1 MSISVCQML
10 SATLNLFWC
19 SITTHYY
26 VQIGGKIPRFLR
38 QFCKLLAVDSSL
50 TQNYRAR
57 VRRLWLLL
65 PTVRGISALR
75 HTVWH
80 FESNYWYYFG
90 TTPYFLWKWQKN
102 QNQKKCWSAREQTRP
117 CQLTADI
124 IGTNYTAEPPHSSLF
139 WVRGVGGR
147 YFRCAGDKG
156 RCSACHVAVFSTL
169 CYFHLPSISALST
182 VRLMD
187 GYKNWEPQDPRNPP
201 THKLHNFP
209 LQPCLHWDFHSCAL
223 YPGIHYFKIYWY
235 L

>member
-75 HTVWH
+75 QRHTVWH
-80 FESNYWYYFG
+80 FENNHWYYFG
-90 TTPYFLWKWQKN
+90 TTPYFLWKWQKKPKP
-102 QNQKKCWSAREQTRP
+102 KKVLVSEGADTPLPTDCGHYRH
-117 CQLTADI
+117 QLYSRA
-124 IGTNYTAEPPHSSLF
+124 SS
-139 WVRGVGGR
+139 
-147 YFRCAGDKG
+147 
-156 RCSACHVAVFSTL
+156 VFSVL
-169 CYFHLPSISALST
+169 GSRSWRPIFQ
-182 VRLMD
+182 VRRWQRKM
-187 GYKNWEPQDPRNPP
+187 
-201 THKLHNFP
+201 
-209 LQPCLHWDFHSCAL
+209 
-223 YPGIHYFKIYWY
+223 
-235 L
+235 

>member
-75 HTVWH
+75 HTFFH
-80 FESNYWYYFG
+80 FESPSLLGNQQTFLPHYQMNYGYDFG
-90 TTPYFLWKWQKN
+90 TIIFIQIAKRSTGAHTPLLTDCGHYQH
-102 QNQKKCWSAREQTRP
+102 
-117 CQLTADI
+117 QLYSRA
-124 IGTNYTAEPPHSSLF
+124 SSLF
-139 WVRGVGGR
+139 SVLGPRSWRPIFQVRR
-147 YFRCAGDKG
+147 WQRK
-156 RCSACHVAVFSTL
+156 
-169 CYFHLPSISALST
+169 
-182 VRLMD
+182 M
-187 GYKNWEPQDPRNPP
+187 
-201 THKLHNFP
+201 
-209 LQPCLHWDFHSCAL
+209 
-223 YPGIHYFKIYWY
+223 
-235 L
+235 

>member
-65 PTVRGISALR
+65 PTVRGISAFR

-90 TTPYFLWKWQKN
+90 TIPYFLWKWQKN
-102 QNQKKCWSAREQTRP
+102 QNQKIAGQRGSRHAPANWLRTLSAPIIQP
-117 CQLTADI
+117 SLLTLLCSGSEELAADI
-124 IGTNYTAEPPHSSLF
+124 SGAPVTKEDVVRVMSLYSQHF
-139 WVRGVGGR
+139 VI
-147 YFRCAGDKG
+147 F
-156 RCSACHVAVFSTL
+156 T
-169 CYFHLPSISALST
+169 
-182 VRLMD
+182 
-187 GYKNWEPQDPRNPP
+187 
-201 THKLHNFP
+201 FP
-209 LQPCLHWDFHSCAL
+209 A
-223 YPGIHYFKIYWY
+223 YPFCP